1 MREDS
6 PVKTRHRLHARAL
19 VLALGVFAAASRA
32 RAIEIYGFTGELSDA
47 ENLTFAVINGNLVS
61 SNPEPGDL
69 PLDYTATL
77 TIDDV
82 AMSAVFEFEGS
93 FSSPTRS
100 YTWDIEV
107 GDLFPGI
114 TVDDATTLQ
123 IDDVFTDFD
132 FSLLLDK
139 TTGTGSWSWLDE
151 GSVPSDPPAD
161 RSADGSIETTTFV
174 PEPATALLLAAGL
187 AGLARRPGRP

>member
-1 MREDS
+1 M
-6 PVKTRHRLHARAL
+6 KTRHRLHARAL
-19 VLALGVFAAASRA
+19 VLALGVFAAASSA